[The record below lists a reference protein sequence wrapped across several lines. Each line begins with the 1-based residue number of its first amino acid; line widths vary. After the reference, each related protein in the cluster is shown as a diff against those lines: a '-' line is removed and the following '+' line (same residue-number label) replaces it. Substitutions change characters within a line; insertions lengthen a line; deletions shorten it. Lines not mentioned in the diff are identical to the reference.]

1 MKNSQKRFTQRKLSV
16 LEKRFRSSNI
26 ALYSGYYVQ
35 IFFEACIWDPVTWWR
50 SSAATGRVSLGPWHG
65 FSSRYQFDRR
75 NMEQNQFWTCLRRYH
90 SVAFYSSFS
99 YSTFFCRFFRVFFR
113 VEFVNF
119 ESLRGMQLLLAK
131 PTFFCENMMF
141 SEEPDSILLWMFPFL
156 NVKACL
162 IVFLNMKKRRFF

>member
-1 MKNSQKRFTQRKLSV
+1 MQVFFDVEQPFEIKFQNLNRKVLRFLLFFQKQVNCHAIQFLGSV
-16 LEKRFRSSNI
+16 S
-26 ALYSGYYVQ
+26 
-35 IFFEACIWDPVTWWR
+35 EACIWDPVTWWR

-75 NMEQNQFWTCLRRYH
+75 NMEQNPFWTCLLKYH
-90 SVAFYSSFS
+90 SIAFYSSFS

-131 PTFFCENMMF
+131 PTFFA
-141 SEEPDSILLWMFPFL
+141 
-156 NVKACL
+156 KT
-162 IVFLNMKKRRFF
+162 